1 MSKLFRF
8 TAGTREG
15 VYIAIDSLRANKFRS
30 FMTILGV
37 MIGVGA
43 VILVNTIMD
52 GFSTY
57 AEASIDKIGSNIMYI
72 TKWAEDT
79 DFDNLTD
86 KERRRKNITITE
98 ATAIREMCP
107 LVKAVSPEKRTYD
120 NVAKYG
126 NRLIRNP
133 DDFRGCWPEQIIV
146 TNREISHGRFIDEN
160 DMRRTT
166 MVCVIGPEV
175 ADALFDARAQAI
187 GKQIRVNGH
196 MLTVIGVQEE
206 VKDLF
211 GISENDFIY
220 IPMTTFDKL
229 YPNIRRVYLL
239 VSAVSREKFDEAKN
253 QVINALRRVRQVRAD
268 EPNNFGILTQD
279 IFKDQ
284 VGSITANVHLGAIAV
299 ASVGLLVGVIGV
311 MNIMLIAVTQRT
323 REIGLRKAIGA
334 RRSSILFQF
343 LIEAGTLTGI
353 GGIVGVTF
361 GALAGFIITSVL
373 EWQYFLSPV
382 WTIIAVVVS
391 VTVGMVAGI
400 YPALRASKVDP
411 VVALG
416 HE

>member
-8 TAGTREG
+8 TTGTREG
-15 VYIAIDSLRANKFRS
+15 VKIAIDSLRANKFRS

-72 TKWAEDT
+72 NKWAEDT

-175 ADALFDARAQAI
+175 ADALFDTRPQAI

-279 IFKDQ
+279 IFKDH

>member
-8 TAGTREG
+8 TTGTREG
-15 VYIAIDSLRANKFRS
+15 VKIAIDSLRANKFRS

-43 VILVNTIMD
+43 VILVNTIID

-72 TKWAEDT
+72 NKWAEDT

-86 KERRRKNITITE
+86 KERSRKNITITE

-175 ADALFDARAQAI
+175 ADALFDTRPQAI

-279 IFKDQ
+279 IFKDH

-334 RRSSILFQF
+334 RRSSIIFQF